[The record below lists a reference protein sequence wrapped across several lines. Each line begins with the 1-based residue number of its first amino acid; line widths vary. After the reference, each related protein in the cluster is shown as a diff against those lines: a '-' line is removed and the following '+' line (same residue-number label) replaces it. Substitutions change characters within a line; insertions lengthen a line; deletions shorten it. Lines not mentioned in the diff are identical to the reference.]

1 MACIF
6 FFSIPAH
13 GHVNPTLP
21 LVRELTARGHRVIYY
36 ETEEFREKIKNA
48 GAEFV
53 SIEPYM
59 PPAPE
64 NIDRIAGRDFAALIG
79 MVAQTTLGLDSKI
92 AEDIAR
98 ERPALIIGDSLSSD
112 MKGGLNAGIDTCWYN
127 PKGKAAD
134 PNVPVTYEVRSF
146 EEIRALLSAEN

>member
-1 MACIF
+1 MARIF

-36 ETEEFREKIKNA
+36 ETEEFREKIEKA
-48 GAEFV
+48 GAEFI

-64 NIDRIAGRDFAALIG
+64 
-79 MVAQTTLGLDSKI
+79 
-92 AEDIAR
+92 
-98 ERPALIIGDSLSSD
+98 
-112 MKGGLNAGIDTCWYN
+112 
-127 PKGKAAD
+127 
-134 PNVPVTYEVRSF
+134 
-146 EEIRALLSAEN
+146 